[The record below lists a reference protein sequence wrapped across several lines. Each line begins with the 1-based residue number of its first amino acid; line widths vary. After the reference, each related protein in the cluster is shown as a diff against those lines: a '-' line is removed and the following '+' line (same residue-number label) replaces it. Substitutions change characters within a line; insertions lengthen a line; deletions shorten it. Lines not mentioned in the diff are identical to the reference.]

1 MIIKESHL
9 CGKSQ
14 QSVNPQRLP
23 IQRMSLSTPMFSH
36 PVYAHP
42 WREAKG
48 SAYYWA
54 ARYNVSFSCLFFFL
68 Y

>member
-1 MIIKESHL
+1 MVIKESHL

-14 QSVNPQRLP
+14 QSVNPNASLP
-23 IQRMSLSTPMFSH
+23 IQHMSLSTPMFSH

-42 WREAKG
+42 WREAEG
-48 SAYYWA
+48 SAYYRA
-54 ARYNVSFSCLFFFL
+54 ARYNVSFSCLFL